1 MATFFKHSF
10 VVVIIKH
17 DLEIRKAQ
25 SIFSRLLDVNI
36 ETLYVGD
43 LNECVRF
50 FGFVARRVTLCNR
63 SKSQSGGGLDRGEEE
78 DDENTNNLDSS
89 LTAYLEDSRRI
100 MEIVATIP
108 DLDEEDS
115 WQILSNF
122 KTLKQL
128 SNASVQEM
136 AHCLSF
142 SNRQIEAIY
151 NAFNTKHGHIDSE

>member
-10 VVVIIKH
+10 VVIIIKH

-100 MEIVATIP
+100 MEIVACCP
-108 DLDEEDS
+108 L
-115 WQILSNF
+115 LSTASGSTCANMGLSVRLRMG
-122 KTLKQL
+122 TLAH
-128 SNASVQEM
+128 SRSENRWAYSV
-136 AHCLSF
+136 L
-142 SNRQIEAIY
+142 N
-151 NAFNTKHGHIDSE
+151 D